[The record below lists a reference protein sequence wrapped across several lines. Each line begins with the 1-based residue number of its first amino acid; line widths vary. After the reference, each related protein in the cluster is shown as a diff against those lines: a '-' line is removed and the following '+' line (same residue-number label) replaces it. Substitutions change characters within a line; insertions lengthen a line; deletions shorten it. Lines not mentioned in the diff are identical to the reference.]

1 MMKEKDTSFLFSV
14 CHLFSKNAKSIDNG
28 FCNSTVALIR
38 GFIASDCT
46 NDQVSISRGF
56 NSTLTFPGNF
66 KSPIV
71 SENKYINILQY
82 YNRNKNK
89 NIIYLQGN

>member
-1 MMKEKDTSFLFSV
+1 MKEKDTSFLFSV

-71 SENKYINILQY
+71 SENK
-82 YNRNKNK
+82 
-89 NIIYLQGN
+89 

>member
-1 MMKEKDTSFLFSV
+1 MIFKTYILLKVNFFIVKKDTSFLFSV

-46 NDQVSISRGF
+46 KDHVSISRAL

-71 SENKYINILQY
+71 SEKY
-82 YNRNKNK
+82 
-89 NIIYLQGN
+89 

>member
-1 MMKEKDTSFLFSV
+1 MIRDSYEYIILIHYAQKDTSFLFSV

-46 NDQVSISRGF
+46 KDHVSISRGLS
-56 NSTLTFPGNF
+56 STHSFPGNF

-71 SENKYINILQY
+71 SKQI
-82 YNRNKNK
+82 
-89 NIIYLQGN
+89 